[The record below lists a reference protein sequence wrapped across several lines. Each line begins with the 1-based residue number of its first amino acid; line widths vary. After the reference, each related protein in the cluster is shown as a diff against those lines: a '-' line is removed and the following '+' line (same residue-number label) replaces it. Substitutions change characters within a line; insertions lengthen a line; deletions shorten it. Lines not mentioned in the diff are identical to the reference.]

1 MHLETILQ
9 HGKYSS
15 KPRLL
20 DQVREC
26 IRLRHYSPRTESAYV
41 DWVRR
46 FVLFHGKRHPVE
58 LGKEHIEAF
67 LNDLANVRGVSAS
80 TQSQAKSA
88 LLFLYREVLTIELPW
103 LDNVA
108 SARTPKRLPAV
119 LTVEEVRKLLECV
132 EGTSGLM
139 LRLIY
144 GTGMRL
150 RECFSLRVQDLDFA
164 RREIMIRQ
172 GKGAKDRITMLPQTL
187 RLPLEQQ
194 LLRVRHLHQND
205 LALGHG
211 LARLPTALAR
221 RQLNTARAWRWQFVF
236 PSRKLTLDPETG
248 VLVRDHA
255 DVKAVERAMYQAVR
269 AAGINK
275 PATPHTLRHSFA
287 THLLQSGSDIRT
299 VQELLGHADVSTTM
313 IYVHV
318 TECGD
323 RGIVSPLDVPRPPA

>member
-1 MHLETILQ
+1 M
-9 HGKYSS
+9 
-15 KPRLL
+15 
-20 DQVREC
+20 
-26 IRLRHYSPRTESAYV
+26 RHYSPRTEGAYV

-46 FVLFHGKRHPVE
+46 FVLFHGKQHPVE

-67 LNDLANVRGVSAS
+67 LNDLANVQGVSAS

-88 LLFLYREVLTIELPW
+88 LLFLYREVLAIELPW

-119 LTVEEVRKLLECV
+119 LTVDEVRKLLECV

-150 RECFSLRVQDLDFA
+150 RECFSLRVQDLDFT

-187 RLPLEQQ
+187 RVALEQQ
-194 LLRVRHLHQND
+194 LLRVQHLHQND

-211 LARLPTALAR
+211 LVRLPTNMAR
-221 RQLNTARAWRWQFVF
+221 RHPGVARAWRWQFVF
-236 PSRKLTLDPETG
+236 PSSKLTDDADTG
-248 VLVRDHA
+248 ALVRDHA
-255 DVKAVERAMYQAVR
+255 DVKAVERAMSQAVR
-269 AAGINK
+269 VAGISK
-275 PATPHTLRHSFA
+275 HATPHTLRHSFA
-287 THLLQSGSDIRT
+287 THLLQSGCDIRT

-318 TECGD
+318 TECGG
-323 RGIVSPLDVPRPPA
+323 RGVVSPLDAPRPPA